1 MESKM
6 VFFRGSDEERGVIV
20 FLGEGLVKDMVLKN
34 GGCFFKVCQQKKVP
48 TTNHTPLRIR
58 LLIWIQFGLG
68 YVGVFM
74 LPRQSVLHWFEA
86 KEL

>member
-1 MESKM
+1 M

-58 LLIWIQFGLG
+58 LLI
-68 YVGVFM
+68 
-74 LPRQSVLHWFEA
+74 
-86 KEL
+86 